1 MTKADSK
8 RKKAGTSLVQ
18 EESAPDETPENLDKV
33 RDILFGGQMRAVDQ
47 RLASLES
54 RFQRELKG
62 IRNDTEKRLADLEV
76 FFKKEIGSQTEKLQA
91 ERTKRSDE
99 VKALGGE
106 VKDGF
111 KNLDKR
117 LGRLDDATSKAD
129 ADLRTAILEHSKMVT
144 DQLKRLS
151 DEFSSE
157 LQQAVLELRSEKL
170 DTATLIQLFSDMAL
184 HLTEDLQSGTK

>member
-8 RKKAGTSLVQ
+8 RKKSATARNQ
-18 EESAPDETPENLDKV
+18 EEPAADETPENLDKV

-62 IRNDTEKRLADLEV
+62 IRNDTEKRIAELEA
-76 FFKKEIGSQTEKLQA
+76 FFKKEIGSHTEKLQA
-91 ERTKRSDE
+91 ERSKRTDDLK
-99 VKALGGE
+99 VLGGE

-111 KNLDKR
+111 KSLDKR
-117 LGRLDDATSKAD
+117 LGKLDETSSKAD
-129 ADLRTAILEHSKMVT
+129 AELRTAILEHSKMVT
-144 DQLKRLS
+144 EQLKQAS
-151 DEFSSE
+151 DAFSSE
-157 LQQAVLELRSEKL
+157 LQQAVLELRAEKL